1 MSPESKWF
9 GASLLWAVWT
19 LCGPDA
25 HAATVDSAD
34 RVTAVD
40 SIGMTVSDMDRSVE
54 FYTRVLEFQ
63 RESDRE
69 VLGED
74 YEQLFGLFGLRLRLV
89 RLRLGE
95 EHLELMQFLAPRG
108 RPIPADMR
116 ADDHAFQHIAIIVSD
131 MKAAYAWLR
140 SSKVEHASTGPQRLP
155 DWNPNAGGI
164 EAFYFRDPDGHY
176 LEILAFPTDKGAAKW
191 HGHDGRL
198 FLGIDH
204 TAIVVTDTDSSLR
217 FYRDLLGL
225 HVAGTSE
232 NYGTEQEHLNNVFG
246 AHLRI
251 TSLRA
256 AQGPGIEFLEYLAPR
271 TGRPAPT
278 DTAADDLW
286 YWQIN
291 LRASEPD
298 GAARELR
305 AAHAQ
310 FLSPDTTAAH
320 DGALGFHTGV
330 IVRDPDGH
338 ASLIAH

>member
-1 MSPESKWF
+1 MP
-9 GASLLWAVWT
+9 G
-19 LCGPDA
+19 C
-25 HAATVDSAD
+25 AAPKSSMRPQA
-34 RVTAVD
+34 
-40 SIGMTVSDMDRSVE
+40 RSVC
-54 FYTRVLEFQ
+54 RIGIPM
-63 RESDRE
+63 REPSR
-69 VLGED
+69 
-74 YEQLFGLFGLRLRLV
+74 
-89 RLRLGE
+89 
-95 EHLELMQFLAPRG
+95 
-108 RPIPADMR
+108 
-116 ADDHAFQHIAIIVSD
+116 
-131 MKAAYAWLR
+131 R
-140 SSKVEHASTGPQRLP
+140 STFETQ
-155 DWNPNAGGI
+155 
-164 EAFYFRDPDGHY
+164 
-176 LEILAFPTDKGAAKW
+176 
-191 HGHDGRL
+191 
-198 FLGIDH
+198 
-204 TAIVVTDTDSSLR
+204 TAIVVTDTDSSPR

-232 NYGTEQEHLNNVFG
+232 NYGTEQEHLKNVFG

-291 LRASEPD
+291 LRAREPD

-305 AAHAQ
+305 AARAR